1 MFTFLAIL
9 FGSLL
14 VVGGIAN
21 ILGNFK
27 DFEEIMKGVGTIF
40 AGSIII
46 LLCIGWK
53 TKTRNQFL
61 ISGFLGEFV
70 VIKVI

>member
-40 AGSIII
+40 AGTIVI
-46 LLCIGWK
+46 LLCIG
-53 TKTRNQFL
+53 
-61 ISGFLGEFV
+61 
-70 VIKVI
+70 